1 MATIRCTR
9 CGNSCDDSTASF
21 GESGL
26 ICDPCA
32 RGESARDAA
41 QMMQAVHAAERA
53 AGFSGAGAPQYST
66 APVSVGPTHR
76 GPAPRT
82 RAHAELEQ
90 RGAAVQQVNLSST
103 VNVGPIST
111 SRDGLRE
118 IWTLPSAPSVQ
129 GTFAS
134 EGFFTMVKKLFSRE
148 LQTGDEAFD
157 RAVFIQTTTPEATQA
172 WLASADVRSALAA
185 IVKSGETFSIEGNT
199 VTGSIYWDLG
209 EVGSPE
215 VIAQLA
221 ASLR

>member
-41 QMMQAVHAAERA
+41 QMMQAVQAAERA
-53 AGFSGAGAPQYST
+53 AGFTPSGAPQYST
-66 APVSVGPTHR
+66 GPVSVGPSHR
-76 GPAPRT
+76 APAPRSQ
-82 RAHAELEQ
+82 AHLALEQ
-90 RGAAVQQVNLSST
+90 RGATVQQINLSST
-103 VNVGPIST
+103 VNIGPVSS

-129 GTFAS
+129 ATFGS

-148 LQTGDEAFD
+148 IQTGDESFD
-157 RAVFIQTTTPEATQA
+157 SAVFIQTTTPEATQA
-172 WLASADVRSALAA
+172 WLASPEVRSALAT
-185 IVKSGETFSIEGNT
+185 IVKSGETFSIEGN
-199 VTGSIYWDLG
+199 VATGSIYWDLG

-215 VIAQLA
+215 VIAQLV